1 MAQPTKLTQ
10 LNLAYTSTTTNF
22 SIAWVAK
29 LEGIFRKY
37 NLDVELILM
46 QGPSTYLP
54 ALLSGNIHV
63 LYGGGTAVSR
73 AIASRRSQ
81 HHRHRQRDPLCAV
94 APHGH
99 AVD

>member
-1 MAQPTKLTQ
+1 MSKTDASIPGATPAIGLIRLIFAAALLLTITTIAAAQTTKLTQ

-46 QGPSTYLP
+46 QGP
-54 ALLSGNIHV
+54 
-63 LYGGGTAVSR
+63 R
-73 AIASRRSQ
+73 
-81 HHRHRQRDPLCAV
+81 
-94 APHGH
+94 
-99 AVD
+99 